1 MSLLRRKPIEV
12 DHKGGTE
19 LARTLSWPHL
29 VALGEV
35 IAWVIGW
42 SLILE

>member
-1 MSLLRRKPIEV
+1 MSLLRRKPIAV

-29 VALGEV
+29 VALGMALVEV
-35 IAWVIGW
+35 
-42 SLILE
+42 S